1 MHKNITDYREEDY
14 LQISGLQHFRFCR
27 RQWALI
33 HIEKLWAEN
42 YRTVDGELMH
52 EHVHDAEFN
61 ESRGNVIIR
70 RGVYVHSAE
79 LGISGQCDA
88 LEFHKGSIGVPM
100 RGKEGLWQPYPV
112 EYKRGEFRTDTGD
125 TLQLCAQAMCLEHM
139 LCCKIERG
147 ALFYGM
153 PRRRMEITFTDE
165 LRKEVL
171 EAIAEMHD
179 MYSRGYTPKVK
190 PTKSARG
197 RTGKT
202 PAGAEAMGLPAAGPL
217 SPAARGHRQKRKW
230 RRSHEKVP

>member
-61 ESRGNVIIR
+61 ESRGDVIIR

-179 MYSRGYTPKVK
+179 MYSR
-190 PTKSARG
+190 
-197 RTGKT
+197 
-202 PAGAEAMGLPAAGPL
+202 
-217 SPAARGHRQKRKW
+217 
-230 RRSHEKVP
+230 RR

>member
-61 ESRGNVIIR
+61 ESRGDVIIR

-100 RGKEGLWQPYPV
+100 VKKGCGSRIPWNTSAANSGRTRGTHYSFA
-112 EYKRGEFRTDTGD
+112 RR
-125 TLQLCAQAMCLEHM
+125 LCALSI
-139 LCCKIERG
+139 CC
-147 ALFYGM
+147 A
-153 PRRRMEITFTDE
+153 
-165 LRKEVL
+165 
-171 EAIAEMHD
+171 
-179 MYSRGYTPKVK
+179 VK
-190 PTKSARG
+190 
-197 RTGKT
+197 
-202 PAGAEAMGLPAAGPL
+202 
-217 SPAARGHRQKRKW
+217 
-230 RRSHEKVP
+230 

>member
-1 MHKNITDYREEDY
+1 MRFKGSWNRRCGGLLIVRS
-14 LQISGLQHFRFCR
+14 LPVFSASLGVSG
-27 RQWALI
+27 
-33 HIEKLWAEN
+33 EGD
-42 YRTVDGELMH
+42 V
-52 EHVHDAEFN
+52 V
-61 ESRGNVIIR
+61 
-70 RGVYVHSAE
+70 
-79 LGISGQCDA
+79 
-88 LEFHKGSIGVPM
+88 EFHETPDGIALKGQS
-100 RGKEGLWQPYPV
+100 GLWQPYPV

-190 PTKSARG
+190 PTKSCAACSLNELCLPSLMKKRSV
-197 RTGKT
+197 
-202 PAGAEAMGLPAAGPL
+202 GAYIRAAM
-217 SPAARGHRQKRKW
+217 
-230 RRSHEKVP
+230 EEIT

>member
-61 ESRGNVIIR
+61 ESRGDVIIR

-88 LEFHKGSIGVPM
+88 LEFHS
-100 RGKEGLWQPYPV
+100 
-112 EYKRGEFRTDTGD
+112 
-125 TLQLCAQAMCLEHM
+125 CL
-139 LCCKIERG
+139 L
-147 ALFYGM
+147 YTSPS
-153 PRRRMEITFTDE
+153 PRD
-165 LRKEVL
+165 
-171 EAIAEMHD
+171 H
-179 MYSRGYTPKVK
+179 
-190 PTKSARG
+190 
-197 RTGKT
+197 
-202 PAGAEAMGLPAAGPL
+202 
-217 SPAARGHRQKRKW
+217 
-230 RRSHEKVP
+230 

>member
-1 MHKNITDYREEDY
+1 MHKNITGYREEDY

-61 ESRGNVIIR
+61 ESRGDVIIR

-100 RGKEGLWQPYPV
+100 RGKEGLWQPAV
-112 EYKRGEFRTDTGD
+112 
-125 TLQLCAQAMCLEHM
+125 
-139 LCCKIERG
+139 
-147 ALFYGM
+147 
-153 PRRRMEITFTDE
+153 
-165 LRKEVL
+165 
-171 EAIAEMHD
+171 
-179 MYSRGYTPKVK
+179 SRGIQ
-190 PTKSARG
+190 ARRIQDG
-197 RTGKT
+197 HGGHIAALR
-202 PAGAEAMGLPAAGPL
+202 AGY
-217 SPAARGHRQKRKW
+217 
-230 RRSHEKVP
+230 VP